1 MYNLIVAR
9 NATNGIGKCDEN
21 TNSIPW
27 ETDRVDMQYFKSRTM
42 GQIVIM
48 GRKTWESLPK
58 KPLPK
63 RINIVLTS
71 QTVNYGGCLTFKS
84 IKLCDKYL
92 NEHENYSKLERWV
105 IGGESVYNEYMQREL
120 ISEVLISQF
129 KSSEE
134 CNRHFHWLSNGS
146 INEFELISI
155 NKPQPESRFK
165 LLHYIR
171 RNHEELALHNAMR
184 EIIDTGFTR
193 DNRTGIKTKAIFGK
207 MFEYRMVEKIDPKT
221 GESMFRIPLLT
232 TKKMFCRGIF
242 AELKWFLN
250 GRVDSKELEKK
261 GVNIWKG
268 NTTREFL
275 DNSNLSEYEEGET
288 GPIYGFQWKHWG
300 AKYVQGKKDYQNEG
314 IDQVQNVIQSL
325 QDDPFSRRHIISGW
339 NVEDLDKMCLP
350 PCFTS
355 KALVLTKTGYKE
367 IQSLLDNDLVLT
379 HLGNWKPI
387 INRQKRLYNEKM
399 YMINHAVNGTPI
411 AATNEHPFLV
421 KTAHMTNLEPLSYTL
436 SEETSWVAAEN
447 LEPHKHVLCVPII
460 QEEVPVSITI
470 TLNGEFKENYPIDY
484 FMIGYYIGH
493 RGNFLDVEFVPPGW
507 SILRE
512 FTKNNSENPSLCNII
527 PEWVQSLPKSDLE
540 QFIKGFESSARVL
553 NNSFNAV
560 NELMALD
567 LQRIYAKLEKPTR
580 IYLIGDDAVITHI
593 IDDFNKR
600 LSIDGK
606 YMYVPILEIESYL
619 TNEYVYNL
627 EVADDNSYVV
637 ENIATHNCHVLYQF
651 MVHEQDDQKYLSLM
665 MTQRSCDTFLG
676 LPFNICS
683 LGMFLFLMAKSV
695 GMKPYKIIHSIADMH
710 IYENH
715 IPMVQEQLKRSAY
728 AFPYIKLRT
737 SETKRIEDYE
747 FSDIEIVDYYSHG
760 SIKADMAC

>member
-9 NATNGIGKCDEN
+9 NATNGIGICDDESN
-21 TNSIPW
+21 TIPW
-27 ETDRVDMQYFKSRTM
+27 KTDYDDMQNFKSRTM
-42 GQIVIM
+42 GQIIIM
-48 GRKTWESLPK
+48 GRMTWESLPQR
-58 KPLPK
+58 PLPN
-63 RINIVLTS
+63 RINIVLTR
-71 QTVNYGGCLTFKS
+71 QILDNCLTFKS
-84 IKLCDKYL
+84 IKLCDKFL
-92 NEHENYSKLERWV
+92 NDHETYSKLQRWV
-105 IGGESVYNEYMQREL
+105 IGGESVYNQYMEKEL
-120 ISEVLISQF
+120 VSEVLISQF

-134 CNRHFHWLSNGS
+134 CNRHFHWLSNHW
-146 INEFELISI
+146 NNNFELISI
-155 NKPQPESRFK
+155 NKPHSGSRFK

-171 RNHEELALHNAMR
+171 RNREELALHSAMR
-184 EIIDTGFTR
+184 DIIDTGYTR
-193 DNRTGIKTKAIFGK
+193 DNRTGIKTRALFGK

-221 GESMFRIPLLT
+221 GDSMFRLPLLT

-250 GRVDSKELEKK
+250 GRVDSKELENK

-275 DNSNLSEYEEGET
+275 DNSNLTEYEEGET

-300 AKYVQGKKDYQNEG
+300 AKYVQGKKDYHGEG

-325 QDDPFSRRHIISGW
+325 KDDPFSRRHIISGW
-339 NVEDLDKMCLP
+339 NVADLDKMCLP
-350 PCFTS
+350 PCFPAKS
-355 KALVLTKTGYKE
+355 LVLTKNGYKE
-367 IQSLLDNDLVLT
+367 IQYILDNDLVLT
-379 HLGNWKPI
+379 HLGNWKQI
-387 INRQKRLYNEKM
+387 INRQKRLFKEKM
-399 YMINHAVNGTPI
+399 YMINHVVNGTPI
-411 AATNEHPFLV
+411 SATNEHPFLV
-421 KTAHMTNLEPLSYTL
+421 KTIHMTNLEPLSYTL
-436 SEETSWVAAEN
+436 SDETSWVTAEN
-447 LEPHKHVLCVPII
+447 LELHKHVLCIPII
-460 QEEVPVSITI
+460 QEEIPANIANTRG
-470 TLNGEFKENYPIDY
+470 GEFKENHSIDY
-484 FMIGYYIGH
+484 FKIGYYIGYS
-493 RGNFLDVEFVPPGW
+493 GNFLEVASVPSGW

-512 FTKNNSENPSLCNII
+512 FSKNNSENPGLYNII
-527 PEWVQSLPKSDLE
+527 PEWVQSLPKRDLD
-540 QFIKGFESSARVL
+540 QFIKGFESSSRVL
-553 NNSFNAV
+553 GNSFNAN
-560 NELMALD
+560 NEIMALNI
-567 LQRIYAKLEKPTR
+567 QRIYAKLGKATR
-580 IYLIGDDAVITHI
+580 ICMIDDDAIISYIT
-593 IDDFNKR
+593 DDLDKI

-606 YMYVPILEIESYL
+606 YMYVPILEIESYI

-695 GMKPYKIIHSIADMH
+695 GMKPFKIIHSIADMH

-715 IPMVQEQLKRSAY
+715 IPMVREQLTRSAY

-737 SETKRIEDYE
+737 NEIKQIEDYE

-760 SIKADMAC
+760 PIKADMAC